1 MSLAT
6 YINFPIINIFHLHT
20 FASNICHQIQSNICE
35 GDTFQV
41 RSIWG
46 QEVTL
51 TKGMHVQLCFILIAH
66 KHYTC

>member
-51 TKGMHVQLCFILIAH
+51 TK
-66 KHYTC
+66 